1 MKENKYDQA
10 AFFAQYAKMERSEK
24 GLIGAGEWYIF
35 KDMLP
40 DFAGKHVLDLG
51 CGYGWHCRYAI
62 EEGAA
67 SVTGIDISKKMLL
80 RAGEI
85 NLLEGVNYKQA
96 AIEDVEFPDG
106 SFDIIISSLA
116 FHYIQ
121 SYDTLIQNVYHWL
134 RAGGSFV
141 LSVEHPVFTAE
152 GSQDWEYD
160 EKGNKLHW
168 KVDRYFY
175 EEKRDTSF
183 LGEKVVKYHR
193 TITTYINEL
202 LKQGFKILSVKEPI
216 PAASMLERV
225 PEMQD
230 ELRRPMMLLVAAEK

>member
-51 CGYGWHCRYAI
+51 CGYGWHCRYII

-67 SVTGIDISKKMLL
+67 SVTGIDISKKMLSK
-80 RAGEI
+80 AKEI

-141 LSVEHPVFTAE
+141 FSVEHPVFTAE
-152 GSQDWEYD
+152 GGQDWEYD
-160 EKGNKLHW
+160 GKGNKLHW

-216 PAASMLERV
+216 PAASMMERV